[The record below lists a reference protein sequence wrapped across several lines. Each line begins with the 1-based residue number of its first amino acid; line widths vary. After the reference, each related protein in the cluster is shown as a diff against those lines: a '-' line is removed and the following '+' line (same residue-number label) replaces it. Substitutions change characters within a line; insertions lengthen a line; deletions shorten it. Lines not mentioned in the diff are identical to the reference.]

1 MSMVHYWDKRSEH
14 VRCFQY
20 GVFSLVYDPAFY
32 IMFCEI
38 PTATV
43 AKHLHR
49 VESPCQECL
58 SAKVIMAPSL

>member
-1 MSMVHYWDKRSEH
+1 MSMVHSWDKH

-49 VESPCQECL
+49 VESPCQDWQECL